1 MTDEYR
7 PVPKPPLS
15 NPMAEAMAEDAENA
29 RVAAANAVNA
39 APVAEDAPAPN
50 EAPADPTDT
59 DAPAAIEAAPNED
72 PAKPSKSNEKAL
84 LGRLGHLT
92 REKKEAIE
100 RAADLTRQNQALQ
113 ELLASQGRTPP
124 ADGSEAAPAAPV
136 PQQQRTYTQADV
148 EALATQKADLD
159 AYNRQANDLYGIG
172 KEKFGTWDDA
182 LANLNGAGIMSE
194 PAIQRQMVEAALA
207 TGAAP
212 DVINHLGLNL
222 EEAVRISALP
232 PARMGVELATLAA
245 KLTRKAPAISSAPA
259 PIGNGTVRGGTEAA
273 VDLAKL
279 AEGPMA
285 PYIEARRKMGDR
297 WANDRRG
304 GTTPRDT

>member
-100 RAADLTRQNQALQ
+100 RAADLMANYVPPPRRWYDFTRPFLRII
-113 ELLASQGRTPP
+113 EGM
-124 ADGSEAAPAAPV
+124 AA
-136 PQQQRTYTQADV
+136 
-148 EALATQKADLD
+148 
-159 AYNRQANDLYGIG
+159 
-172 KEKFGTWDDA
+172 
-182 LANLNGAGIMSE
+182 
-194 PAIQRQMVEAALA
+194 
-207 TGAAP
+207 
-212 DVINHLGLNL
+212 
-222 EEAVRISALP
+222 
-232 PARMGVELATLAA
+232 
-245 KLTRKAPAISSAPA
+245 
-259 PIGNGTVRGGTEAA
+259 
-273 VDLAKL
+273 
-279 AEGPMA
+279 
-285 PYIEARRKMGDR
+285 
-297 WANDRRG
+297 
-304 GTTPRDT
+304 